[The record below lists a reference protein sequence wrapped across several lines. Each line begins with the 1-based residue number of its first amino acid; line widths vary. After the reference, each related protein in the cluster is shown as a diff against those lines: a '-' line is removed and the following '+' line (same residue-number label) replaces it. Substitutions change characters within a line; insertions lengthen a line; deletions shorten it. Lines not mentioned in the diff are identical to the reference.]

1 MLYPAARL
9 PAGTMY
15 SIRNRKLSAGIFPK
29 AVPAPFPAAFPGV
42 GTLFTASGQLGPKCV
57 MAILPLSAVFLSDG
71 NSLVYV
77 HR

>member
-29 AVPAPFPAAFPGV
+29 DVPAPFPAAFPDV
-42 GTLFTASGQLGPKCV
+42 GTLSTASGQVGPKWCHGDTSPV
-57 MAILPLSAVFLSDG
+57 GGISFG
-71 NSLVYV
+71 
-77 HR
+77 R